1 MKNIYR
7 IVMFIAVIFAAQP
20 VLAQNIGNLDGI
32 SYQAVAI
39 DDQGKEIVGVDI
51 EGNPVNEKSIDVR
64 FTIQKGES
72 GSVEYEEE
80 HTTNTDEN
88 GLFSLTI
95 GHGEVTGGEYT
106 HLMDIPWI
114 DADQWLKVEIS
125 IEGRG
130 YRMVSL
136 QKFMTVP
143 YSFYTDDIADNAIT
157 SAKVLDSAIINQ
169 DVATSA
175 VDSRTILDS
184 TILNQDVATSA
195 VDSRTI
201 MDETIVN
208 EDIADSTID
217 LTSKVTEILPVP
229 NGGTGTDSLTA
240 NSLILGNGTDSL
252 TSLGQATD
260 GQIPIGSTGGAPV
273 LGNISA
279 GTGII
284 VNNTAGGIEISSG
297 VQGVNTQET
306 GSVNVGN
313 LQGGDVY
320 IEQVTLQGV
329 APGDFVVAS
338 YSNPLQ
344 GCLLS
349 AYVRNNNQIEVVIF
363 NPQNNQKN
371 LGTGTFSVLV
381 IK

>member
-1 MKNIYR
+1 MKNIYK
-7 IVMFIAVIFAAQP
+7 IIMLVAVVLAAQP

-72 GSVEYEEE
+72 GPIEYQEE
-80 HTTNTDEN
+80 HTTNTDES

-95 GHGEVTGGEYT
+95 GKGELTGQGEYS

-114 DADQWLKVEIS
+114 DADQWLQVEIA
-125 IEGRG
+125 IEGRE

-136 QKFMTVP
+136 QKFMSVP

-157 SAKVLDSAIINQ
+157 TDKILNETIINE
-169 DVATSA
+169 DVAEGA
-175 VDSRTILDS
+175 IDSRTIL
-184 TILNQDVATSA
+184 N
-195 VDSRTI
+195 
-201 MDETIVN
+201 ETVVN
-208 EDIADSTID
+208 EDIANSTID
-217 LTSKVTEILPVP
+217 LTTKVTGVLPVP

-252 TSLGQATD
+252 VSLGQATD
-260 GQIPIGSTGGAPV
+260 GQIPIGATGGTPV
-273 LGNISA
+273 LANISA

-297 VQGVNTQET
+297 VQGVN
-306 GSVNVGN
+306 
-313 LQGGDVY
+313 
-320 IEQVTLQGV
+320 
-329 APGDFVVAS
+329 
-338 YSNPLQ
+338 
-344 GCLLS
+344 
-349 AYVRNNNQIEVVIF
+349 
-363 NPQNNQKN
+363 
-371 LGTGTFSVLV
+371 
-381 IK
+381 

>member
-1 MKNIYR
+1 MRNLYI
-7 IVMFIAVIFAAQP
+7 IVILVAALMAVKP
-20 VLAQNIGNLDGI
+20 TMAQNIGNLDGI

-72 GSVEYEEE
+72 GTVEYEEE

-130 YRMVSL
+130 YRVVSL

-143 YSFYTDDIADNAIT
+143 YSFYTDDIADDAIT
-157 SAKVLDSAIINQ
+157 THKILDSTIINQ

-175 VDSRTILDS
+175 VDSRTIS
-184 TILNQDVATSA
+184 
-195 VDSRTI
+195 
-201 MDETIVN
+201 DETILN
-208 EDIADSTID
+208 EDIADNTIN
-217 LTSKVTEILPVP
+217 LTSKVTDILPVP

-240 NSLILGNGTDSL
+240 NSLILGNGSDSL
-252 TSLGQATD
+252 VSLGQATD

-273 LGNISA
+273 LANISA

-306 GSVNVGN
+306 DPVTVGN
-313 LQGGDVY
+313 MQPDEVY
-320 IEQVTLQGV
+320 IVQVTLNGV
-329 APGDFVVAS
+329 EPGDFVVAS

-349 AYVRNNNQIEVVIF
+349 GYVRNNNQIEVVIF
-363 NPQNNQKN
+363 NPQATQKN
-371 LGTGTFSVLV
+371 LGSGIFNVLV